1 MECFEGLE
9 GCLKSNLHL
18 IAEMSETEEATE
30 LCRQLMHKITNA
42 LNREYFLNATTVVKF
57 PGYEFLVRGAAI
69 HIAASSGNTKVARL
83 LCEEYGVD
91 VNCNTSETLGEE
103 PRKGVTPLMWAVWTG
118 DVAVVKALLD
128 NHTNTNMNAR
138 RTNDGIT
145 ALHVAAGEGLTEI
158 VKLLLDHHA
167 DVNVISTGII
177 TGITALYNA
186 ARQGHIEIVKLLL
199 DHHADVNIRSTGSK
213 SGYTALH
220 AAAMEGHT
228 EIVRLLLDHHAD
240 MNIRSTGSNA
250 GYTALHYAAWQG
262 HTEIVKLLLVN
273 KADMNACT
281 ADGSKPIDLAQENHH
296 EDIVKLLEHVQYV
309 QYESIVTA
317 CS

>member
-1 MECFEGLE
+1 
-9 GCLKSNLHL
+9 
-18 IAEMSETEEATE
+18 MSETEEATK
-30 LCRQLMHKITNA
+30 LCRQLMHKIKNA
-42 LNREYFLNATTVVKF
+42 LNREYLLNATTVVKF
-57 PGYEFLVRGAAI
+57 PEWKFLVRGAAI
-69 HIAASSGNTKVARL
+69 HIAASSGNTGVAKL

-103 PRKGVTPLMWAVWTG
+103 PWKGVTPLMWAARTG
-118 DVAVVKALLD
+118 HVAVVKALLD
-128 NHTNTNMNAR
+128 NHTNVNAR
-138 RTNDGIT
+138 RTNDGNT
-145 ALHVAAGEGLTEI
+145 ALHNAAAKGHTET

-167 DVNVISTGII
+167 DVNVRSTGR
-177 TGITALYNA
+177 GITALHNA
-186 ARQGHIEIVKLLL
+186 AWYGHTETVKLLL
-199 DHHADVNIRSTGSK
+199 DHHADVNVRRTDKGS
-213 SGYTALH
+213 TALH
-220 AAAMEGHT
+220 
-228 EIVRLLLDHHAD
+228 
-240 MNIRSTGSNA
+240 N
-250 GYTALHYAAWQG
+250 AAWQG